1 MDLKGLNI
9 GYCMCGSFCTLS
21 NSLKQMKELIDLGG
35 KITPVMSYSV
45 LNTDTRFG
53 TADFFINSVREIT
66 GQEVISTIKDAEPIG
81 PKNYIDIM
89 VVAPCTGNTLAKLNR
104 GIVDTPVLMAVK
116 AHLRN
121 NKPVLLAL
129 ATNDALSSNFENIGG
144 LMNKKNFYFV
154 PFGQDD
160 YIKKPKSMIAC
171 FEKIPQAIEKALNGH
186 QIQPILE
193 YSGNKD

>member
-1 MDLKGLNI
+1 MDFKELNI

-21 NSLKQMKELIDLGG
+21 NSLSQMKNLVELGG
-35 KITPVMSYSV
+35 KIIPIMSYSV

-53 TADFFINSVREIT
+53 TSEFFTNSVQELT
-66 GQEVISTIKDAEPIG
+66 GQKIISTIEDAEPIG

-89 VVAPCTGNTLAKLNR
+89 VVAPCTGNTLAKLNH

-121 NKPVLLAL
+121 NKPVLLAI
-129 ATNDALSSNFENIGG
+129 ATNDALSANFENIGG

-160 YIKKPKSMIAC
+160 CIKKPKSMIAD
-171 FEKIPQAIEKALNGH
+171 FEKIPQAINEALKGH

-193 YSGNKD
+193 NNAH

>member
-21 NSLKQMKELIDLGG
+21 NSLKQMKKLIDLGG

-45 LNTDTRFG
+45 LSTDTRFG
-53 TADFFINSVREIT
+53 TADFFIDSVRKMT
-66 GQEVISTIKDAEPIG
+66 GQEIISTIEDAEPIG

-89 VVAPCTGNTLAKLNR
+89 IVAPCTGNTLAKLNR

-129 ATNDALSSNFENIGG
+129 ATNDALSANFENIGG

-171 FEKIPQAIEKALNGH
+171 FEKIPKAIEEALNGH

-193 YSGNKD
+193 YSGKKD

>member
-1 MDLKGLNI
+1 MDFKELNI

-21 NSLKQMKELIDLGG
+21 NSLNQMKNLVELGG
-35 KITPVMSYSV
+35 KIIPIMSYSV

-53 TADFFINSVREIT
+53 TSEFFTNSVQELT
-66 GQEVISTIKDAEPIG
+66 GQKIISTIEDAEPIG

-89 VVAPCTGNTLAKLNR
+89 VVAPCTGNTLAKLNY

-121 NKPVLLAL
+121 NKPVLLAI
-129 ATNDALSSNFENIGG
+129 ATNDALSANFENIGG

-160 YIKKPKSMIAC
+160 CIKKPKSMIAD
-171 FEKIPQAIEKALNGH
+171 FEKIPQAINEALKGH

-193 YSGNKD
+193 NNAH